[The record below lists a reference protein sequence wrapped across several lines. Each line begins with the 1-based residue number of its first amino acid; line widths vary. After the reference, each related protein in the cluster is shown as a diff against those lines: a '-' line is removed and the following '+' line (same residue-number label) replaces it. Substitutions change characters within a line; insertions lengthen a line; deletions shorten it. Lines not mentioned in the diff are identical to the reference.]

1 MHTARSLHLL
11 LLGMLLGIAFAGSA
25 CVKSPPER
33 DVVGD
38 AGVVGSAS
46 PSAAPATPSAAPAPL
61 APNAAG
67 TTATKRATLAFK
79 DQRLWACYE
88 TPGVMDDS
96 KTPEGWVSIPGKLC
110 VEAVTEEPEL
120 AMCTIQVKTHVLIAH
135 YYELHGEVEKGDCL
149 EKNGAW
155 VVETDAG
162 APAPHPF
169 PAKPK
174 RM

>member
-1 MHTARSLHLL
+1 MHTARVVH
-11 LLGMLLGIAFAGSA
+11 GMLLGIALAGSA
-25 CVKSPPER
+25 CVKNPPER
-33 DVVGD
+33 SVGAD
-38 AGVVGSAS
+38 GGVAD
-46 PSAAPATPSAAPAPL
+46 AAPPSVAPAPSSAASAPS

-67 TTATKRATLAFK
+67 NTATKRATLAFK
-79 DQRLWACYE
+79 DQHLWACYE
-88 TPGVMDDS
+88 TPGVVDDS

-110 VEAVTEEPEL
+110 VEAVTEETEL

-155 VVETDAG
+155 LVETDAG
-162 APAPHPF
+162 TAPPRPL
-169 PAKPK
+169 PVKPK